1 MRKLIILASMALG
14 TALSGCASFVTPE
27 YSADYAAVDALKR
40 QSLKPA
46 SVGKVQ
52 PEDPGAKVN
61 NITLRGTK
69 LAASTGTFALYVE
82 QALIRDLTEAG
93 LYDKAAGKRL
103 DLRLV
108 RNDIDVSGF
117 STGEGDIA
125 TEVTVTEG
133 GNVLFKKQ
141 FDAKTQFESS
151 FAGAVAIPKGQAEYP
166 RLVRELLSVI
176 YRDAGLVA
184 ALKK

>member
-1 MRKLIILASMALG
+1 MRKLMVWTSMAVLA
-14 TALSGCASFVTPE
+14 ALSGCASFVAPE

-52 PEDPGAKVN
+52 PEDPAAKVN

-69 LAASTGTFALYVE
+69 LASPAGTFALYVE

-93 LYDKAAGKRL
+93 LYDKAAGKRI
-103 DLRLV
+103 DMRLL

-117 STGEGDIA
+117 SSGEGDIA
-125 TEVTVTEG
+125 VEVTVVNG
-133 GNVLFKKQ
+133 GATLFKKQ
-141 FDAKTQFESS
+141 FDTKTNFDSS
-151 FAGAVAIPKGQAEYP
+151 FAGAVAIPKGQSEYP
-166 RLVRELLSVI
+166 RLVREMLSLM
-176 YRDAGLVA
+176 YRDAGLIA
-184 ALKK
+184 ALK